1 MTEFFVAKNISFA
14 IAHDGKYLTS
24 LCISQGKELPLSDF
38 AKSVKAKIEEYL
50 SGKRKDFCIKY
61 RLVGTPFQ
69 KAVWAELEKIPYG
82 ETKTYGEIAAAIK
95 NPKAYRAVGA
105 ACNKNP
111 VGIIVPCHRVIGK
124 NGSLIGYAG
133 GLQYKKMLL
142 ELEKSF
148 SGGEND

>member
-1 MTEFFVAKNISFA
+1 MTEFFVAKNVPFSIT
-14 IAHDGKYLTS
+14 HDGKELTS
-24 LCISQGKELPLSDF
+24 LCVFKGKELPLSDF
-38 AKSVKAKIEEYL
+38 AKSVKAEIEEYL
-50 SGKRKDFCIKY
+50 SGKRKYFCTKY
-61 RLVGTPFQ
+61 KLVGTPFQ

-95 NPKAYRAVGA
+95 RPTACRAVGG

-124 NGSLIGYAG
+124 DGSLVGYAG

-148 SGGEND
+148 SGGRK